1 MLKKEFQKIIKGGL
15 LITIGDWDIDFPVEP
30 GWKEIDDLIDP
41 GYEIIDKIVIF
52 SVVVAV
58 VMVIVSGY
66 TLITSAGNP
75 EKVERGQKTLSATI
89 IGIILIYLVSMII
102 KYILTQLGF
111 NIAN

>member
-1 MLKKEFQKIIKGGL
+1 
-15 LITIGDWDIDFPVEP
+15 
-30 GWKEIDDLIDP
+30 
-41 GYEIIDKIVIF
+41 
-52 SVVVAV
+52 
-58 VMVIVSGY
+58 MVIVSGY